1 MALYYPKQHLA
12 LEIVDDPEC
21 APIDPEAFPE
31 LYVATVTIDQLAN
44 PQTISWYTQ
53 RAMGHAL
60 RREAAIRD
68 IAQPDDELPFL
79 EAAN

>member
-1 MALYYPKQHLA
+1 MALYLPKQHLA
-12 LEIVDDPEC
+12 IEVVDDPES
-21 APIDPEAFPE
+21 APVDPDAFPE
-31 LYVATVTIDQLAN
+31 LSVATVTVDQLAN

-68 IAQPDDELPFL
+68 IAQPDDELPCL

>member
-1 MALYYPKQHLA
+1 M
-12 LEIVDDPEC
+12 
-21 APIDPEAFPE
+21 
-31 LYVATVTIDQLAN
+31 TIDQLAN
-44 PQTISWYTQ
+44 PQTISWYAQ